1 MKKTE
6 LTQIIKEEL
15 QNIMKEA
22 LPASGTP
29 QFNQLV
35 KLLLAAGKQAEIVGK
50 DAQKNPSYYEG
61 SEWNDVSMLLEEIWN
76 GFSTGKRNDSS
87 NRDEIFK

>member
-1 MKKTE
+1 MKKIQ
-6 LTQIIKEEL
+6 LQQIIKEEL

-50 DAQKNPSYYEG
+50 DSQKNPSYYEG